1 MNSIIKDQVL
11 TKVENTNEL
20 KSRPKQQQ
28 QQQYEISEMSLVPY
42 SNKNKE
48 KSVKKEK
55 SFAKPKLRQVQEM
68 PETVSHHHHHRND
81 KIENTETNYQKQEL
95 LFEQFEK
102 RRKNLQIIS
111 FLTFCIGFIFAY
123 PSFYYCRRS
132 FKEIKENNNLD
143 TANQF
148 LDRAFKINIGFIL
161 LSLTL
166 NYIVIFLGLG
176 YFNLI

>member
-11 TKVENTNEL
+11 TKVENTSEL
-20 KSRPKQQQ
+20 KSRPKQKQE
-28 QQQYEISEMSLVPY
+28 QQYEISEMSLVPY
-42 SNKNKE
+42 SKNKE

-55 SFAKPKLRQVQEM
+55 SFTKPKLRQVQEIQ
-68 PETVSHHHHHRND
+68 ETVSYRRND
-81 KIENTETNYQKQEL
+81 KKENTETNYQKQEL

-143 TANQF
+143 AANQF

>member
-11 TKVENTNEL
+11 TKVENTSEL
-20 KSRPKQQQ
+20 KSRPKQKQE
-28 QQQYEISEMSLVPY
+28 QQYEISEMSLVPY
-42 SNKNKE
+42 SKNKE

-55 SFAKPKLRQVQEM
+55 SFTKPKLRQVQEIQ
-68 PETVSHHHHHRND
+68 ETVSYRRND
-81 KIENTETNYQKQEL
+81 KKENTETNYQKQEL

-132 FKEIKENNNLD
+132 FKEIK
-143 TANQF
+143 
-148 LDRAFKINIGFIL
+148 
-161 LSLTL
+161 
-166 NYIVIFLGLG
+166 
-176 YFNLI
+176 